1 MSRMF
6 IDPATGEMHDERWF
20 RMQDI
25 DLDTVIEAVKIDD
38 GDLAFVII
46 PQNIKRMKV
55 RDAAVTSLIA
65 QFTEAVL
72 LRMHESDDEE
82 ERKWLRETG
91 MLVCAAMMLNIAEA
105 EREGSG
111 ENLH

>member
-20 RMQDI
+20 RMQNI

-46 PQNIKRMKV
+46 PENIKRMKV
-55 RDAAVTSLIA
+55 RDAVVTSLIA
-65 QFTEAVL
+65 QFTKAVL

-82 ERKWLRETG
+82 EREWLRETG
-91 MLVCAAMMLNIAEA
+91 MLVCTAMMSHIADA
-105 EREGSG
+105 EREDNG